1 MDEIF
6 IRRKF
11 YSLPRTLNVAMVDV
25 IHEVQAKSPG
35 QVWSEPIDEVRT
47 CIWRDNSDLTQDR
60 GLICHIHSVH
70 VTTGTMIVHVN
81 TMVACSDSYIN
92 SKLRGVARYN

>member
-1 MDEIF
+1 
-6 IRRKF
+6 
-11 YSLPRTLNVAMVDV
+11 MVDV
-25 IHEVQAKSPG
+25 IHEVRAKSPG

-60 GLICHIHSVH
+60 GLIYHMHSV
-70 VTTGTMIVHVN
+70 TTCTMIVHVN